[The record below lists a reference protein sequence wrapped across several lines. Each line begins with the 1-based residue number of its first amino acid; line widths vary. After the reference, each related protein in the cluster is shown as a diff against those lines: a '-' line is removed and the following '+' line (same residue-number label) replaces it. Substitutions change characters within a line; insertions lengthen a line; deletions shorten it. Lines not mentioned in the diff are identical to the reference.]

1 MSDKDIK
8 EFCKKWFKQKK
19 SEQGDFKTFQ
29 IDKSFISKIRSNT
42 YITIG
47 EAKELVK
54 KEEETMRGKNKRRK
68 TASNNTGPK
77 NKRRKTASNNT
88 GPNNK
93 RRNTHTNTSS
103 NLDHK
108 NGEENSSS
116 NVSINITRF
125 CESSIML
132 LTLISLFI

>member
-1 MSDKDIK
+1 MSEKEIK
-8 EFCKKWFKQKK
+8 EFGKNWFKQKK

-29 IDKSFISKIRSNT
+29 IDKSYISKILSNT
-42 YITIG
+42 YISIG
-47 EAKELVK
+47 EAKELFK
-54 KEEETMRGKNKRRK
+54 KEDEMMTGKKKRRK
-68 TASNNTGPK
+68 SNNTGPK
-77 NKRRKTASNNT
+77 KKRTKTASNNT

-103 NLDHK
+103 NLDLK

>member
-1 MSDKDIK
+1 MSDKEIK
-8 EFCKKWFKQKK
+8 EFGKKWFEQKK
-19 SEQGDFKTFQ
+19 SEQEDFKAFQ
-29 IDKSFISKIRSNT
+29 IDKSYIKKIRSDT
-42 YITIG
+42 YISIG
-47 EAKELVK
+47 EAKELFK
-54 KEEETMRGKNKRRK
+54 KEDETMTGKKKRRK
-68 TASNNTGPK
+68 SNNTGPK
-77 NKRRKTASNNT
+77 KKRTKTASNNT

>member
-1 MSDKDIK
+1 MSDKEIK

-68 TASNNTGPK
+68 TASNNTGP
-77 NKRRKTASNNT
+77 
-88 GPNNK
+88 NNK